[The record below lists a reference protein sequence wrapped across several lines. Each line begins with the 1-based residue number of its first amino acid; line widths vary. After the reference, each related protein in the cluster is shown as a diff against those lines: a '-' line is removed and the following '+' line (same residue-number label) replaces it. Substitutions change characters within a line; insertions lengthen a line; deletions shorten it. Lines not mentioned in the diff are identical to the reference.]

1 MGKTYTKKGEF
12 KGFPVLLINYM
23 DREGEERTLISFGV
37 KKAEGILEHSDE
49 IAKFVEENSRKKTE
63 KSPF

>member
-1 MGKTYTKKGEF
+1 MSNSYTKKGEF
-12 KGFPVLLINYM
+12 KGFPVLSICYM
-23 DREGEERTLISFGV
+23 KDDEERTLVSFGL

>member
-1 MGKTYTKKGEF
+1 MSKSYVKNGEY
-12 KGFPVLLINYM
+12 KGFPVLSINYM
-23 DREGEERTLISFGV
+23 KDDEERTLISFGV

-49 IAKFVEENSRKKTE
+49 IAKFVEENSREK